1 MTSEATSLKL
11 CFIRHLLLCTA
22 VLTVSACS
30 QEQEVETPAAE
41 RSEPSPETVP
51 FEKGPYEVRV
61 ERSHFVPMRDGVR
74 LSTDLYF
81 PVGVEGQLPVIL
93 ERTPYD
99 KGSKRNA
106 DPDAPISGAN
116 QAYYYASHGYLFT
129 VQDRRG
135 KFESEGD
142 YVVLNG
148 DVEDAADTLDWFAEQ
163 PWFSGK
169 TSMIGCSIPGANQI
183 KAAQTLHPALTSII
197 PQSAATGHGTAGG
210 TMAKLWKRGG
220 ATNLT
225 MALWAHFSGTNLF
238 YRPSRRLSR
247 EEFLQVAD
255 FYEPAPNLGVDLFSL
270 AGDPDLYNKYFVDTM
285 LVLPSIDIAEVLES
299 PPSDWEDLTRE
310 PMDPWWDGG
319 DYLEDDTRVNAAAL
333 HINSWHDYGVNET
346 FLQFRHFSD
355 KAETQYARDNQF
367 VIISPLAHCNIES
380 VSSRTVSGQRDMGD
394 ARKDIWGTYLRW
406 WDYTL
411 KGLEN
416 GFDKEPKIQY
426 YVPGRNAW
434 KSSDVWP
441 IEGTTPTRFF
451 LTSGGDAGG
460 SMDSGRI
467 VSAAPDTAGSD
478 TYVYDP
484 ANPIMEP
491 IRAVHSGSFD
501 LSDVQARPDVLVYT
515 SEPLT
520 EGIEI
525 TGKMRATIHVSTD
538 VPDTDLSVK
547 LYDVYPDGRAFA
559 LQEGYLR
566 LRYREG
572 YDRMVLMEP
581 GVVYPIEIDMLVYA
595 NYFQPGHRIRVDI
608 TSSNLPTYDRNMN
621 TGGDTVRESEG
632 RKATITVHHGG
643 EYPSHVEL
651 PIVPT

>member
-1 MTSEATSLKL
+1 MKK
-11 CFIRHLLLCTA
+11 ILLPLVA
-22 VLTVSACS
+22 VLAASIATG
-30 QEQEVETPAAE
+30 QELEMPEGEDSPPA
-41 RSEPSPETVP
+41 PETIP
-51 FEKGPYEVRV
+51 FEKGPHEVRV

-81 PVGVEGQLPVIL
+81 PVGFEGKLPVIL
-93 ERTPYD
+93 ERTPYN

-116 QAYYYASHGYLFT
+116 QAYYYASHGYVFA

-135 KFESEGD
+135 KFESEGE

-148 DVEDAADTLDWFAEQ
+148 DVEDAADTLDWFSEQ

-169 TSMIGCSIPGANQI
+169 SSMIGCSIPGANQI

-225 MALWAHFSGTNLF
+225 MAIWSHFAGTNLF

-255 FYEPAPNLGVDLFSL
+255 FYEPAPDLDESL
-270 AGDPDLYNKYFVDTM
+270 SAMGEKPELFTKYFVDAM
-285 LVLPSIDIAEVLES
+285 LVLPSIDISKFLNS
-299 PPSDWEDLTRE
+299 LPSDWEDLTRE
-310 PMDPWWDGG
+310 PLDPWWDGG

-346 FLQFRHFSD
+346 FLQYQHFSE

-367 VIISPLAHCNIES
+367 VVISPLAHCNIES
-380 VSSRTVSGQRDMGD
+380 VSSQTISGERDMGD

-411 KGLEN
+411 KGEDN
-416 GFDKEPKIQY
+416 GFDKNPKIQY
-426 YVPGRNAW
+426 YVPGLNEW
-434 KSSDVWP
+434 KSTNVWP

-451 LTSGGDAGG
+451 LTSSGEAGT
-460 SMDSGRI
+460 SMDSGR
-467 VSAAPDTAGSD
+467 VVFESPEAGGSD
-478 TYVYDP
+478 TYLYDP
-484 ANPIMEP
+484 ADPILEP
-491 IRAVHSGSFD
+491 IRTVFSGSFD
-501 LSDVQARPDVLVYT
+501 LSEFQERPDVLVYT
-515 SEPLT
+515 SEPLET
-520 EGIEI
+520 GIEM
-525 TGKMRATIHVSTD
+525 TGKMRALIHVSTD

-547 LYDVYPDGRAFA
+547 LYDVYPDGRAFV
-559 LQEGYLR
+559 LQEGFLR

-572 YDRMVLMEP
+572 YDKVVFMEP
-581 GVVYPIEIDMLVYA
+581 GVVYPVEIDMLVYS

-608 TSSNLPTYDRNMN
+608 TSSSLPNYDRNMN
-621 TGGDTVRESEG
+621 TGGDTVRESEW
-632 RKATITVHHGG
+632 REANITVHHGG
-643 EYPSHVEL
+643 EYPSYVEL
-651 PIVPT
+651 PVISS